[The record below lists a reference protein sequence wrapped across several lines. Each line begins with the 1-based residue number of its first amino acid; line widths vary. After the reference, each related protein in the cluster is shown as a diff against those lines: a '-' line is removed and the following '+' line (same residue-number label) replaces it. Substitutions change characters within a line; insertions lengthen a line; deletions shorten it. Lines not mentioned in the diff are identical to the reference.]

1 LAGVY
6 VFYDVNNVYV
16 LYVFYFFYVSYFF
29 YVFYVIE
36 VFYVERCRLS
46 NYPYQS
52 N

>member
-1 LAGVY
+1 MY